1 MATTVGTQTTTPQ
14 RVSTSTTF
22 ANLVTASGNRKM
34 AHIFNESAAILYVK
48 YGNTASATDYT
59 VQVAAGGYY
68 ETPPGAPYS
77 GLITGILASG
87 TGFAQVTVY

>member
-1 MATTVGTQTTTPQ
+1 MSATVGTQTTTPA

-22 ANLVTASGNRKM
+22 ANLATASSSRKM
-34 AHIFNESAAILYVK
+34 VHIFNESAAILYVK

-68 ETPPGAPYS
+68 ETPSGNPYS